1 MARRRSL
8 HATQVALVEVE
19 VLLLEGRLELCVG
32 NKKYS
37 LGRGD
42 SFFFP
47 STIPHTYR
55 NPGKVTARVVWINT
69 PPTF

>member
-1 MARRRSL
+1 
-8 HATQVALVEVE
+8 
-19 VLLLEGRLELCVG
+19 VLQHEGEECGYVLEGRLELRVG
-32 NKKYS
+32 SKKYS

-47 STIPHTYR
+47 STVPHTYH
-55 NPGKVTARVVWINT
+55 NPGKVIARVVWINT